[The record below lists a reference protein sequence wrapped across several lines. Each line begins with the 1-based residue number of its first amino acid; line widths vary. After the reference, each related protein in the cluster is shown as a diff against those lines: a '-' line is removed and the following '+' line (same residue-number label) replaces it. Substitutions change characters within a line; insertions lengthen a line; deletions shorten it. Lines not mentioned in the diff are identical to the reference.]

1 MNGRASK
8 EGFLIMNP
16 KYKHQKIQ
24 AMIICNAKALTFIQ
38 ILKTLGKQHTE
49 IRSDKKLSLICSLL
63 TQNWIFNQL
72 GTAKYGSDKL
82 TKLLKSSWQGQ
93 KLAALIQKFL

>member
-1 MNGRASK
+1 MS
-8 EGFLIMNP
+8 P

-24 AMIICNAKALTFIQ
+24 AMITWNALTIIQ
-38 ILKTLGKQHTE
+38 ILEILGKQHME
-49 IRSDKKLSLICSLL
+49 IQSDKKLSLICSLQ

-72 GTAKYGSDKL
+72 GNVKCGSERS

-93 KLAALIQKFL
+93 KFTVLIQKFI